1 MLRLNRNDDNKVQNT
16 HQKPICGMTADGSS
30 YSFEWTSA
38 FTMFSCLYSCTMS
51 QSFNNI
57 RLFLTKFLA
66 FNLEA
71 FLRCLFCDKNGLTK
85 YWTKYTSPA
94 SMPFVINYVLINA
107 SIHTILEFQVDPLIF
122 DEFMFIWSWTRIR
135 SDISNLKMIFDN
147 LLFIQHIHQ
156 VSKFH
161 VYPRVSDEVMIV

>member
-1 MLRLNRNDDNKVQNT
+1 MLTQNPCAARRLTVHLTRLNGLQRLLL
-16 HQKPICGMTADGSS
+16 
-30 YSFEWTSA
+30 
-38 FTMFSCLYSCTMS
+38 FSCLYSCTMS

-57 RLFLTKFLA
+57 RLFLTKFLS

-94 SMPFVINYVLINA
+94 SMPFVIDYVLIDA

-135 SDISNLKMIFDN
+135 SDISRLKMMPWKIERTT
-147 LLFIQHIHQ
+147 LLPLGCPSQFTMC
-156 VSKFH
+156 
-161 VYPRVSDEVMIV
+161 YSDC